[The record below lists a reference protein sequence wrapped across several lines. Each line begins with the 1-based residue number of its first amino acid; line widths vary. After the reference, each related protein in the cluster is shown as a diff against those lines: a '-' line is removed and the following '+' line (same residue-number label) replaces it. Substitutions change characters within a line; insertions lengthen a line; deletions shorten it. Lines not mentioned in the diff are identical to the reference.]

1 MVQPGI
7 AALSRIGELLKL
19 KTEEEVSGDK
29 KTGRIEDIVCS
40 DVSFAYTEKPVIRN
54 FNMRAHKNTKIV
66 LSGKNGSGK
75 TTVAKLLLGFYKN
88 YSGSLLDNIRYISP
102 DLKEQEVMAA
112 LKKAGLTISEFENG
126 LHSMVNENGKNLSG
140 GQRQKIALARMIVK
154 NPDVMIFDEATSN
167 LDVAASNLLK
177 QSVHSF
183 FADKICIIITHDSEM
198 ASIVDTIL
206 NLSDECNICS

>member
-66 LSGKNGSGK
+66 LSGKTEAVKQQWQS
-75 TTVAKLLLGFYKN
+75 FC
-88 YSGSLLDNIRYISP
+88 LDFTKII
-102 DLKEQEVMAA
+102 QA
-112 LKKAGLTISEFENG
+112 LCWTI
-126 LHSMVNENGKNLSG
+126 
-140 GQRQKIALARMIVK
+140 
-154 NPDVMIFDEATSN
+154 
-167 LDVAASNLLK
+167 
-177 QSVHSF
+177 
-183 FADKICIIITHDSEM
+183 
-198 ASIVDTIL
+198 
-206 NLSDECNICS
+206 

>member
-29 KTGRIEDIVCS
+29 KAGRIEDIVCS

-102 DLKEQEVMAA
+102 DLKEQEVIHDAA
-112 LKKAGLTISEFENG
+112 
-126 LHSMVNENGKNLSG
+126 
-140 GQRQKIALARMIVK
+140 
-154 NPDVMIFDEATSN
+154 
-167 LDVAASNLLK
+167 
-177 QSVHSF
+177 
-183 FADKICIIITHDSEM
+183 
-198 ASIVDTIL
+198 
-206 NLSDECNICS
+206 

>member
-29 KTGRIEDIVCS
+29 KAGRIEDIVCS

-75 TTVAKLLLGFYKN
+75 TTVQSFC
-88 YSGSLLDNIRYISP
+88 LDFTKII
-102 DLKEQEVMAA
+102 QA
-112 LKKAGLTISEFENG
+112 LCWTI
-126 LHSMVNENGKNLSG
+126 
-140 GQRQKIALARMIVK
+140 
-154 NPDVMIFDEATSN
+154 
-167 LDVAASNLLK
+167 
-177 QSVHSF
+177 
-183 FADKICIIITHDSEM
+183 
-198 ASIVDTIL
+198 
-206 NLSDECNICS
+206 

>member
-1 MVQPGI
+1 MYGTTRYCGTI
-7 AALSRIGELLKL
+7 TNRRII
-19 KTEEEVSGDK
+19 KTQNGGGDK

-88 YSGSLLDNIRYISP
+88 YSGSLLDNLRYISP

-112 LKKAGLTISEFENG
+112 MK
-126 LHSMVNENGKNLSG
+126 
-140 GQRQKIALARMIVK
+140 
-154 NPDVMIFDEATSN
+154 
-167 LDVAASNLLK
+167 
-177 QSVHSF
+177 
-183 FADKICIIITHDSEM
+183 
-198 ASIVDTIL
+198 
-206 NLSDECNICS
+206 

>member
-167 LDVAASNLLK
+167 LDVAASNLLC
-177 QSVHSF
+177 HSKNKPP
-183 FADKICIIITHDSEM
+183 AMQGEDRSLDISKNSCAKIKVGLQNHK
-198 ASIVDTIL
+198 
-206 NLSDECNICS
+206 

>member
-29 KTGRIEDIVCS
+29 KAGRIEDIVCS

-75 TTVAKLLLGFYKN
+75 TTVAKLLLLQKLFRLFAGQYKIYFSGFK
-88 YSGSLLDNIRYISP
+88 R
-102 DLKEQEVMAA
+102 
-112 LKKAGLTISEFENG
+112 AGGYGCTEKSRSYYF
-126 LHSMVNENGKNLSG
+126 
-140 GQRQKIALARMIVK
+140 
-154 NPDVMIFDEATSN
+154 
-167 LDVAASNLLK
+167 
-177 QSVHSF
+177 
-183 FADKICIIITHDSEM
+183 
-198 ASIVDTIL
+198 
-206 NLSDECNICS
+206 